1 MRLLLRLLAL
11 IVLAGVVSWWAATGA
26 HRGWSKNSVEVR
38 TLDEITG
45 IEQITY
51 EDRFVPGVDTLALG
65 AAAAAVMAGL
75 SFAFNRNP
83 QSRKPGASP

>member
-1 MRLLLRLLAL
+1 MRSALRLLAL
-11 IVLAGVVSWWAATGA
+11 IVLVGTLVWWARTGA

-51 EDRFVPGVDTLALG
+51 DDRFVPGIDTLAIGG
-65 AAAAAVMAGL
+65 AAAAAIAGL
-75 SFAFNRNP
+75 SFVFRPRPRAR
-83 QSRKPGASP
+83 